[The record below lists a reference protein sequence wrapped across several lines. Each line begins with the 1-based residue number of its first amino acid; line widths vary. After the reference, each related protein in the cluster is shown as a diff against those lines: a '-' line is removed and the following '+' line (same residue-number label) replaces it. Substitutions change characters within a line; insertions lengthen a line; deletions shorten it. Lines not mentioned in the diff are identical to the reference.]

1 MTQKKNRTVLVTG
14 ASKGIGKSIAK
25 LLADSGYSVY
35 ICARNEEVLIKTA
48 QEIEAKGSFA
58 VDLTEECCCK
68 KLVDFVVEK
77 EGSLDI
83 LINNAGEYIYSPIE
97 KTEEI
102 DVKKM
107 IALNVEA
114 PYLLTKYAVLQMKK
128 NGWGRIVNI
137 GSISGSVGEANAS
150 LYSMTKSSLIGFT
163 KALALELAQDNI
175 TVNTINP
182 GWVDTDF
189 AKEAID
195 KSDFSYDEE
204 IEMIP
209 QRRFI
214 HPDEI
219 ASLALYLISKEAKGM
234 TGQSINLCAGLSV
247 G

>member
-1 MTQKKNRTVLVTG
+1 MIQKKNRTVLVTG

-25 LLADSGYSVY
+25 LLADSKYCVY

-48 QEIEAKGSFA
+48 KEIGAKGYFA
-58 VDLTEECCCK
+58 VDLTEEGACK

-97 KTEEI
+97 KTEEN

-114 PYLLTKYAVLQMKK
+114 PCLLTKYAVLQMKK
-128 NGWGRIVNI
+128 NAWGRIVNI
-137 GSISGSVGEANAS
+137 GSISGSVGESNAS
-150 LYSMTKSSLIGFT
+150 LYSMTKSALIGFT

-182 GWVDTDF
+182 GWVDTDLGKD
-189 AKEAID
+189 AVC

-219 ASLALYLISKEAKGM
+219 ASLALYLVSQEAKGM